1 MKKFNL
7 EIATPDGMRFSGEAE
22 SVLVRTADGDVEIMS
37 GHTDLLASIT
47 TGRVRI
53 KADGENRFASA
64 SGGFLSVTK
73 DGVKLVTTTFEF
85 AEDID
90 IRRAEEAK
98 ERAEQLLKSAS
109 DKSEIAYL
117 EAKLAR
123 ALVRLRV
130 ANM

>member
-1 MKKFNL
+1 MKNFHL

-22 SVLVRTADGDVEIMS
+22 SLLVRTADGHVEIMS

-53 KADGENRFASA
+53 KADGEDRFASA
-64 SGGFLSVTK
+64 SGGFLSVTR

-85 AEDID
+85 ADEID
-90 IRRAEEAK
+90 LKRAEAA
-98 ERAEQLLKSAS
+98 RDNAENLLRSAS
-109 DKSEIAYL
+109 DKSDTAYL

-123 ALVRLRV
+123 ALTRIKV

>member
-1 MKKFNL
+1 MKNFHL

-22 SVLVRTADGDVEIMS
+22 SLLVRTADGDVEIMS

-53 KADGENRFASA
+53 KADGEDRFASA
-64 SGGFLSVTK
+64 SGGFLSVTR

-85 AEDID
+85 ADEID
-90 IRRAEEAK
+90 LKRAEAA
-98 ERAEQLLKSAS
+98 RDNAEELLRSAS
-109 DKSEIAYL
+109 DKSDTAYL

-123 ALVRLRV
+123 ALTRIKV